1 MNGLAMP
8 GVTVVIPNWNRRDL
22 VRRLIGQLRAQSHP
36 VAEII
41 VVDNGSNDGSAEAA
55 RQAGARVL
63 EMGRNAG
70 FSAAVNRGIAETK
83 TDLMAVVNNDIE
95 PAADWLERLVEA
107 VQEPPVWFAAGKLLS
122 AAQPGV
128 LDGAYD
134 ALSRGACAWRAG
146 HGRKDGEVWNRP
158 APIRFAPFTATLF
171 RTDLFARIGPL
182 DEHFE
187 SYLEDVDFCLRA
199 ARQGCF
205 GMYVPAAVA
214 VHQGSATLG
223 RWHPEV
229 VERIARNQ
237 VLLVA
242 KHYPARDL
250 LRYGWPILV
259 AQTLWGGVAL
269 RHGRLLSF
277 LRGKIGG
284 LAMFRSVRRE
294 AAGASPGAASLSEI
308 LEQSEAE
315 ILRLQRSTG
324 FDLYWRLYFA
334 LTSGTL

>member
-22 VRRLIGQLRAQSHP
+22 VERLIRQLRVQSHP
-36 VAEII
+36 VAEIV
-41 VVDNGSNDGSAEAA
+41 VVDNGSHDGSVEMA
-55 RQAGARVL
+55 RQSGARVL

-70 FSAAVNRGIAETK
+70 FSAAVNRGIAETA
-83 TDLMAVVNNDIE
+83 TELVAVVNNDVE
-95 PAADWLERLVEA
+95 PTAAWLGRLVEA
-107 VQEPPVWFAAGKLLS
+107 VQEPQVWFAAGKLLS
-122 AAQPGV
+122 AAQPGL

-146 HGRKDGEVWNRP
+146 SGRPDGALWDRP
-158 APIRFAPFTATLF
+158 APIRFAPFTAALF
-171 RTDLFARIGPL
+171 RTSLFAKIGLL
-182 DEHFE
+182 DERFE

-250 LRYGWPILV
+250 LRYAWPILV
-259 AQTLWGGVAL
+259 AQALWGGVAL

-277 LRGKIGG
+277 LRGKIEG
-284 LAMFRSVRRE
+284 LAMFRSFRPE
-294 AAGASPGAASLSEI
+294 AAPASPETESLPEI

-334 LTSGTL
+334 LT

>member
-1 MNGLAMP
+1 
-8 GVTVVIPNWNRRDL
+8 
-22 VRRLIGQLRAQSHP
+22 
-36 VAEII
+36 
-41 VVDNGSNDGSAEAA
+41 
-55 RQAGARVL
+55 
-63 EMGRNAG
+63 
-70 FSAAVNRGIAETK
+70 
-83 TDLMAVVNNDIE
+83 
-95 PAADWLERLVEA
+95 
-107 VQEPPVWFAAGKLLS
+107 
-122 AAQPGV
+122 
-128 LDGAYD
+128 
-134 ALSRGACAWRAG
+134 
-146 HGRKDGEVWNRP
+146 
-158 APIRFAPFTATLF
+158 
-171 RTDLFARIGPL
+171 
-182 DEHFE
+182 
-187 SYLEDVDFCLRA
+187 
-199 ARQGCF
+199 
-205 GMYVPAAVA
+205 
-214 VHQGSATLG
+214 
-223 RWHPEV
+223 
-229 VERIARNQ
+229 
-237 VLLVA
+237 VA

>member
-1 MNGLAMP
+1 MP

-22 VRRLIGQLRAQSHP
+22 TERLVRLLRGQSHP
-36 VAEII
+36 IAAIV
-41 VVDNGSNDGSAEAA
+41 VVDNGSQDGSVEAA

-70 FSAAVNRGIAETK
+70 FSAAVNRGIAEAATE
-83 TDLMAVVNNDIE
+83 LVAVVNNDVE
-95 PAADWLERLVEA
+95 PDAAWLERLVEA
-107 VQEPPVWFAAGKLLS
+107 LEEPQVWFAAGKLLS
-122 AAQPGV
+122 PGQAGL

-134 ALSRGACAWRAG
+134 ALSRGGCAWRAG
-146 HGRKDGEVWNRP
+146 HGRTDGKPWDRP

-171 RTDLFARIGPL
+171 RRDLFGPL
-182 DEHFE
+182 DERFE
-187 SYLEDVDFCLRA
+187 SYLEDVEFCLRA

-205 GMYVPAAVA
+205 GIYVPAAVA

-229 VERIARNQ
+229 VARIARNQ

-242 KHYPARDL
+242 KHYSRRDL

-259 AQTLWGGVAL
+259 SQALWGGLAL

-277 LRGKIGG
+277 LRGKAEGV
-284 LAMFRSVRRE
+284 AQFRSFRRE
-294 AAGASPGAASLSEI
+294 AAAARPGEKSLSEI

-315 ILRLQRSTG
+315 ILCLQRSTG

-334 LTSGTL
+334 LT